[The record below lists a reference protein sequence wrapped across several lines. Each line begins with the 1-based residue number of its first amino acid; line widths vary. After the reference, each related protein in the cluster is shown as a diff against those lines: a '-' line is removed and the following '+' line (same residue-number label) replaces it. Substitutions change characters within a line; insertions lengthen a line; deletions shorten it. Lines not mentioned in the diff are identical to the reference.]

1 MPGSPFPHIGPCAI
15 ELRPLGKS
23 TEGPGAYAQSNP
35 APSSTQSK
43 MKVLRAQPRY
53 QPLQFLLP
61 AFQAPHSRALSTSV
75 CASGPSNASSH
86 SSMPAPAPTAAPHNA
101 RWLSGIKARIGKCV
115 MFGMSPQQ
123 TRRAATVLK
132 AVGGEWRD
140 LVAGR
145 EGFLV
150 GRKRAGLLRQG
161 VVWGEMDR
169 MEHVNNVM
177 YIRYA
182 ESARINWAYNYA
194 VHLDPEHRRE
204 WMESVTPNGIGMIL
218 RSMKTDYKFP
228 MTWPDHISVFH
239 KLSHLPSE
247 SESSFILDV
256 MILSELHQRP
266 AARCVEDIVV
276 YDYKKGRKTAIQPFM
291 MKAFEQTWAEQQAE
305 QSRVEKRVQELE
317 GSVRDLEK
325 ETWDRVDAVE
335 DMGPGR

>member
-1 MPGSPFPHIGPCAI
+1 MELRVPPRGKP
-15 ELRPLGKS
+15 LRPLCL
-23 TEGPGAYAQSNP
+23 AFD
-35 APSSTQSK
+35 
-43 MKVLRAQPRY
+43 
-53 QPLQFLLP
+53 QFY
-61 AFQAPHSRALSTSV
+61 RRTISTSIPQL
-75 CASGPSNASSH
+75 SNLPSNRL
-86 SSMPAPAPTAAPHNA
+86 PTTNNA
-101 RWLSGIKARIGKCV
+101 RWLTDIKARIGKCI
-115 MFGMSPQQ
+115 MFGMSAEQ
-123 TRRAATVLK
+123 TKHAGSVLK
-132 AVGGEWRD
+132 AVGEEWRH

-150 GRKRAGLLRQG
+150 GRKRAGLLRQS

-182 ESARINWAYNYA
+182 ESARVNWAYNYA
-194 VHLDPEHRRE
+194 VYVDPVHQKE

-218 RSMKTDYKFP
+218 KSMTTDYKFP

-239 KLSHLPSE
+239 KLSYLPSA

-276 YDYKKGRKTAIQPFM
+276 YDYKKGNKTMIRPFM

-305 QSRVEKRVQELE
+305 TYRVGKRIQELE
-317 GSVRDLEK
+317 SIVRDIEK
-325 ETWDRVDAVE
+325 GTWDRQDAME
-335 DMGPGR
+335 DMGHAR